1 MDRIK
6 ASVWVVFAGLLVV
19 SYWPMLTFTGRVL
32 SESEDMAHGFFAPI
46 VAVAIVWQ
54 KRDRLFSG
62 MSTGSVWGL
71 LVLGLSAI
79 VGVVAAIGS
88 SATLSRF
95 AFLGSLTGVIMLQGG
110 RKLLGALAFPLFL
123 LLYTFPIPPVLY
135 GEITQPLQLLASAWS
150 ESTLELL
157 GYSVLR
163 EGNILQLPNQRLN
176 VVEACSGIRSLV
188 TLSFFCLVYA
198 YFFEEKRW
206 RSVAIFLAAI
216 PTAILVNM
224 LRITTTGIIG
234 ESNPELTHGLAHDSL
249 GWVLF
254 VVGFGIVLLVH
265 LALRRLDGPRQA
277 RLA

>member
-1 MDRIK
+1 MDRRQV
-6 ASVWVVFAGLLVV
+6 SVWIAFVALLVA
-19 SYWPMLTFTGRVL
+19 SYWPMLSFTGRVL
-32 SESEDMAHGFFAPI
+32 AESEDMAHGFFAPI
-46 VAVAIVWQ
+46 VAAAIVWQ
-54 KRDRLFSG
+54 KRGRLSSSLSSG
-62 MSTGSVWGL
+62 SSWGL
-71 LVLGLSAI
+71 AVLGLAAVI
-79 VGVVAAIGS
+79 AVVAGLGS
-88 SATLSRF
+88 SATLSRL
-95 AFLGSLTGVIMLQGG
+95 AFLGSLTGVILLQGG

-123 LLYTFPIPPVLY
+123 LVYTFPIPAVLY

-188 TLSFFCLVYA
+188 TLSFFCLIYA

-206 RSVAIFLAAI
+206 RAITIFLASI

-224 LRITTTGIIG
+224 LRITTTGMIG
-234 ESNPELTHGLAHDSL
+234 ESNPELTHGLAHESL
-249 GWVLF
+249 GWALF
-254 VVGFGIVLLVH
+254 VVGFGLVLLVH
-265 LALRRLDGPRQA
+265 LALRRMDGPAQA